1 MKVVQQEI
9 KFQPVTLTIESQDE
23 LDILLAALNN
33 SPTQLEELWRNM
45 EFENKLSTI
54 KAYDM
59 FHQVFALYQLKGE

>member
-9 KFQPVTLTIESQDE
+9 KFHPVTVTIESQDE

-45 EFENKLSTI
+45 EFENKLNTAR
-54 KAYDM
+54 AYDM
-59 FHQVFALYQLKGE
+59 FHQVFALYQVKGE